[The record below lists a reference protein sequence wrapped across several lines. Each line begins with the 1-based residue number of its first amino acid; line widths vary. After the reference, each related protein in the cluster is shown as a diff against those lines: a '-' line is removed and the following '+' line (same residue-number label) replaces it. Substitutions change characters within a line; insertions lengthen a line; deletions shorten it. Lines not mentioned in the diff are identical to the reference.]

1 MCRLSRKTARERCSN
16 QLHLNRIRVICP
28 VTRKKNM
35 INETLTTLARCTTI
49 ASLRVL
55 VLSGGRMAGFR
66 SSVPQTNGNA
76 PPLAQVFVL
85 QDMSQGLY
93 LGRGLSPMW
102 PWESRL
108 STARRARARCEDR
121 GAWGGQGVPVRP
133 DQWRAGPGERSTGGS
148 ASRCRKGRRRGPCAR
163 PSREGAFPPAGGGP
177 APGRARSGKPT

>member
-108 STARRARARCEDR
+108 STARRVRARCEDMGR
-121 GAWGGQGVPVRP
+121 TG
-133 DQWRAGPGERSTGGS
+133 RAGSPGPAARWPGRAVYWRQRVTMSERSTERSLCAAISRRRFS
-148 ASRCRKGRRRGPCAR
+148 ASRRR
-163 PSREGAFPPAGGGP
+163 P

>member
-76 PPLAQVFVL
+76 PPLAPGVCSPGYVAGVVFGARPLAHVAVGEPSVHGQARSRAMRGQGGHGEDRACRFARTSGALARASGLLEAARHDVGKVDGEVL
-85 QDMSQGLY
+85 V
-93 LGRGLSPMW
+93 RGHLAKALLRQPAAAGS
-102 PWESRL
+102 
-108 STARRARARCEDR
+108 RAR
-121 GAWGGQGVPVRP
+121 
-133 DQWRAGPGERSTGGS
+133 
-148 ASRCRKGRRRGPCAR
+148 
-163 PSREGAFPPAGGGP
+163 
-177 APGRARSGKPT
+177 RSGKPT